1 MQTRVLGEATRDLF
15 FVDQRFDDRF
25 ADERRHVGG
34 PVPPSETWGEMGIY
48 LGFGSS
54 GWAFSGPERSTLILG
69 PSRSGKTSSVI
80 IPNVIAARGA
90 VVSTSTKPD
99 VLRATAHVRGEV
111 GWTLLFDPSG
121 TVEPPPG
128 VRRVGW
134 SPVLS
139 SHTWDGALSVGA
151 AMVRSTRRSGR
162 GSWAPLSD
170 DHWSERAAS
179 LISPLLHAAALS
191 DEPLRRVLSWIDRH
205 DGSTPLRVLA
215 DRVGDHAP
223 ATDVLAGLLATD
235 EREQSGIWS
244 TASGVFSAYRSQSAL
259 ASTEP
264 PFLDPAAF
272 AAGADTLYV
281 CSAGQ
286 QQQLLAPL
294 VVGIL
299 GDVRDATYRR
309 ANTGAAG
316 PPVLFALDEAA
327 NIAPLPDL
335 PAIVSE
341 GAGQGLLALVCL
353 QDLSQARSRW
363 GAEAEGFLSLFGTT
377 MVLGGIADRQ
387 TLESLSSLAGDVE
400 LMTRAVGLSR
410 GAGRARQASLTTSS
424 VFRRRL
430 PVDVVARGQAGAALA
445 LDSRN
450 RLGWV
455 RLTPAHA
462 TRPWRDLVGPP
473 DRTPLDRDRAQPR
486 RAPELGR

>member
-1 MQTRVLGEATRDLF
+1 MRVLGAPGHPTG
-15 FVDQRFDDRF
+15 
-25 ADERRHVGG
+25 ER
-34 PVPPSETWGEMGIY
+34 GIY
-48 LGFGSS
+48 LGFGAS
-54 GWAFSGPERSTLILG
+54 GWAFSGPERSTLVLG

-80 IPNVIAARGA
+80 IPNVLAARGP

-99 VLRATAHVRGEV
+99 VLAATASARREV
-111 GWTLLFDPSG
+111 GSTMLFDPSG
-121 TVEPPPG
+121 TVESTPG
-128 VRRVGW
+128 VLRVGW
-134 SPVLS
+134 SPVVS
-139 SHTWDGALSVGA
+139 SDTWDGALSVGA
-151 AMVRSTRRSGR
+151 AMVRSTRRGGS
-162 GSWAPLSD
+162 GSWTPASD
-170 DHWSERAAS
+170 DHWSERASS
-179 LISPLLHAAALS
+179 LISPLLHAAALA

-215 DRVGDHAP
+215 ERVGDDAP
-223 ATDVLAGLLATD
+223 ATDVLAGILATD

-264 PFLDPAAF
+264 PFLDAAAF
-272 AAGADTLYV
+272 AEGQDTLYI

-286 QQQLLAPL
+286 QQQQLAPL

-299 GDVRDATYRR
+299 SDVRDATYRR
-309 ANTGAAG
+309 ANAG
-316 PPVLFALDEAA
+316 RADPPVLFALDEAA

-363 GAEAEGFLSLFGTT
+363 GAEADGFLSLFGTT
-377 MVLGGIADRQ
+377 MVLGGIADQR
-387 TLESLSSLAGDVE
+387 TLESLSALAGDVE
-400 LMTRAVGLSR
+400 LATRAVGLTR
-410 GAGRARQASLTTSS
+410 GARGGRHASLTTSS

-430 PVDVVARGQAGAALA
+430 PVDVAARGQPGAALA
-445 LDSRN
+445 LDARN

-462 TRPWRDLVGPP
+462 TWPWRDLVAS
-473 DRTPLDRDRAQPR
+473 RDRPVSPR
-486 RAPELGR
+486 EPSVGPGRDAPDLGR